1 VLAQEKLTVI
11 ISTHRLSLLSFVD
24 RLLLF
29 ERGKLI
35 ADGPRDKVIALLQG
49 GPRTAPAPAQE

>member
-29 ERGKLI
+29 ERGRLI
-35 ADGPRDKVIALLQG
+35 ADGPRDKVIAMLQG
-49 GPRTAPAPAQE
+49 GPRTAPAPGQE